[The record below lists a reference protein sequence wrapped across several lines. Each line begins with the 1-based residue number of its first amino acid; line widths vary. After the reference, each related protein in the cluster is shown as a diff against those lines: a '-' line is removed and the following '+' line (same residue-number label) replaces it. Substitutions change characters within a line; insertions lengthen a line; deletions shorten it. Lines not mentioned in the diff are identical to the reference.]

1 MVGEPKPRREPFQLS
16 YLVLKWTY
24 AQTPDSRRRKASS
37 EMTPE
42 LFLGVD
48 GGASR
53 SRARIRDAAG
63 RPLGEGAAGPANT
76 RLGLAQTLREVV
88 TAARQA
94 AAAAGLGEEDLD
106 RLHAGL
112 GLAGATGPEEIGR
125 ILALPLPFASVAA
138 DSDAYAAWL
147 GASGGRDGAILI
159 VGTGSCGL
167 AVVGGKRINVG
178 GWGDII
184 SDDGSGNAIGRALL
198 RRALWSLEGLAPTS
212 LLADAILNR
221 FGRDPEQMVNWAMG
235 ATKTD
240 FARFAPLVFEHA
252 AKGDPLGV
260 ALIEEAAGHISR
272 MIARL
277 IDSGAPSVALI
288 GGLAEPIAPFLP
300 AALRRHLVAPLADA
314 ADGAILMARR
324 ARKSA

>member
-1 MVGEPKPRREPFQLS
+1 
-16 YLVLKWTY
+16 
-24 AQTPDSRRRKASS
+24 
-37 EMTPE
+37 MTPE

-48 GGASR
+48 GGTSR
-53 SRARIRDAAG
+53 SRARNRDAGG
-63 RPLGEGAAGPANT
+63 RLLGEGAAGPANT
-76 RLGLAQTLREVV
+76 RLGLAETLREVV

-94 AAAAGLGEEDLD
+94 AVAAGLGDDLG

-112 GLAGATGPEEIGR
+112 GLAGATGPEEIGL
-125 ILALPLPFASVAA
+125 ILAQPLPFASVAA

-147 GASGGRDGAILI
+147 GASGGMDGAILI

-212 LLADAILNR
+212 LLADAILAR

-235 ATKTD
+235 ATNTD

-252 AKGDPLGV
+252 AKGDPLGR
-260 ALIEEAAGHISR
+260 ALIEEAAGHIAR

-277 IDSGAPSVALI
+277 IESGAPSVALI
-288 GGLAEPIAPFLP
+288 GGLADPIAPFLP
-300 AALRRHLVAPLADA
+300 ASLRAHLVAPLADA

-324 ARKSA
+324 AREQR

>member
-1 MVGEPKPRREPFQLS
+1 
-16 YLVLKWTY
+16 
-24 AQTPDSRRRKASS
+24 
-37 EMTPE
+37 MTPE

-63 RPLGEGAAGPANT
+63 RLLGEGAAGPANT

-94 AAAAGLGEEDLD
+94 AAAAGLGEDLG

-112 GLAGATGPEEIGR
+112 GLAGATGPEEIGL
-125 ILALPLPFASVAA
+125 ILAQPLPFASVAA

-167 AVVGGKRINVG
+167 AVVEGKRINVG

-184 SDDGSGNAIGRALL
+184 SDDGSGNAMGRAAL
-198 RRALWSLEGLAPTS
+198 RRALWSLEGLAPAS
-212 LLADAILNR
+212 PLADAILDR

-240 FARFAPLVFEHA
+240 FARFAPQVFEHA
-252 AKGDPLGV
+252 ARRDPLAL
-260 ALIEEAAGHISR
+260 ALIGEAAAHIAR

-277 IDSGAPSVALI
+277 LDCGAPSVALI
-288 GGLAEPIAPFLP
+288 GGLAGPITPWLP
-300 AALRRHLVAPLADA
+300 AAMRDHLVAPLADA
-314 ADGAILMARR
+314 ADGAILLARR
-324 ARKSA
+324 AREQR

>member
-1 MVGEPKPRREPFQLS
+1 MPPAGCSAK
-16 YLVLKWTY
+16 
-24 AQTPDSRRRKASS
+24 
-37 EMTPE
+37 
-42 LFLGVD
+42 
-48 GGASR
+48 
-53 SRARIRDAAG
+53 G
-63 RPLGEGAAGPANT
+63 RPGRPIPAS
-76 RLGLAQTLREVV
+76 AWPETLREVV
-88 TAARQA
+88 AAARQA
-94 AAAAGLGEEDLD
+94 AAAAGLGDDLG

-112 GLAGATGPEEIGR
+112 GLAGATGPEEIGL
-125 ILALPLPFASVAA
+125 ILAQPLPFASVAA

-147 GASGGRDGAILI
+147 GASGGKDGAILI

-184 SDDGSGNAIGRALL
+184 SDDGSGNAIGRAAL
-198 RRALWSLEGLAPTS
+198 RRALWSLEGLAPPS
-212 LLADAILNR
+212 PLADAILER

-252 AKGDPLGV
+252 AKGDPLGL

-277 IDSGAPSVALI
+277 STAARPRSPSS
-288 GGLAEPIAPFLP
+288 GGLPSPSPPFC
-300 AALRRHLVAPLADA
+300 RRPCAGIWWRRWPMRP
-314 ADGAILMARR
+314 MAR
-324 ARKSA
+324 S